1 MTFLDLWTACRSGD
15 QRACEKIIFW
25 YWEYPRLERILKKLT
40 GGVVI
45 APLLPSLPGPDPG
58 PEIDAGFLRERAVVQ
73 AVLGDP
79 NPQPNIFPHE
89 VRLKT
94 TIALRDAMTK
104 FVESLKTEIEHL
116 ERDEQKK

>member
-1 MTFLDLWTACRSGD
+1 MTFLDLWKACQSGD

-45 APLLPSLPGPDPG
+45 APLLPPLPGPDPG

-73 AVLGDP
+73 ALLGAPD
-79 NPQPNIFPHE
+79 PQPSIFPRE

-94 TIALRDAMTK
+94 TIALRDAMMK
-104 FVESLKTEIEHL
+104 MVESLKADIESL
-116 ERDEQKK
+116 GEQKK